1 MTVCPYFHIGI
12 LVPDLEAAVAKFSDA
27 FGLTFTD
34 VATAEYELALPLE
47 GRLLKRRSRVRYSM
61 EGPPHYELMQADSS
75 DFFGPPEMNRVHH
88 VGLWAPDIASAQLDL
103 HGKGLRTQ
111 AQVRRPDGQPGVFFT
126 DPADAFG
133 IRFEVLNDTRRPGFD
148 RFVATGDPQYLT

>member
-111 AQVRRPDGQPGVFFT
+111 AQVRRPD
-126 DPADAFG
+126 
-133 IRFEVLNDTRRPGFD
+133 
-148 RFVATGDPQYLT
+148 